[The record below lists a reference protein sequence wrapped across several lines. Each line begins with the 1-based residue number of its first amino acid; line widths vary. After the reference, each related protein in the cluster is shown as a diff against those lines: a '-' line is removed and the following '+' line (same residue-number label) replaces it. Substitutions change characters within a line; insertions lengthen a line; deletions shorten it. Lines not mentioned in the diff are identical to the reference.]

1 MPIVM
6 KKRVAKKVEFKVSD
20 QKNCVTAV
28 FLDVTLSSMYSV
40 MDCLRQC
47 ELELSKLA
55 KEQGY
60 ISVACL
66 WSYCIIDE

>member
-20 QKNCVTAV
+20 QKNCVTMV
-28 FLDVTLSSMYSV
+28 FVNVTLSSMYSV
-40 MDCLRQC
+40 MDCLRDC
-47 ELELSKLA
+47 EIALSKLG

-60 ISVACL
+60 KSVACL
-66 WSYCIIDE
+66 WSYCVIED